1 MRWSAFLLVP
11 LAAGSAMYAQLPETP
26 VTWGPFQTQGST
38 TVGYRFTDIGG
49 RKQTFQQMFDL
60 ESGFR
65 LFDFNLTG
73 KAKDSSN
80 LFADTFQLTASGLGG
95 DPFPGGQLTVSKTN
109 VYDLRVNYRQSYYY
123 WDQNDNLILANGLR
137 GLTSNHN
144 WATVRRFGALNFLL
158 HATNNLRFRFEY
170 NRNGRDGTIFT
181 TRTLDYYGAPDSW
194 GTFLR

>member
-1 MRWSAFLLVP
+1 MKMRWSAFLLVP
-11 LAAGSAMYAQLPETP
+11 LAAGSAMCAQLPETP

-95 DPFPGGQLTVSKTN
+95 DPFPGGQFTVSKTN
-109 VYDLRVNYRQSYYY
+109 VYD
-123 WDQNDNLILANGLR
+123 
-137 GLTSNHN
+137 
-144 WATVRRFGALNFLL
+144 
-158 HATNNLRFRFEY
+158 
-170 NRNGRDGTIFT
+170 
-181 TRTLDYYGAPDSW
+181 
-194 GTFLR
+194 